1 MWLEIDAEIDVHPC
15 HHDVAFISLVP
26 PTSPS
31 KRTTKTLEQQIAM
44 AAEDN
49 FDDVP
54 SGEEEEEETT
64 LKSR

>member
-1 MWLEIDAEIDVHPC
+1 
-15 HHDVAFISLVP
+15 
-26 PTSPS
+26 
-31 KRTTKTLEQQIAM
+31 M

-49 FDDVP
+49 FEDVP